1 MVNPAHFKETNPNY
15 KKPCISEPSKSA
27 TDIWLFLDVG
37 GTTKTSTDVVK
48 NIGNESAK
56 VARDDVLLCSPTVLS
71 FSLDRK
77 LWLEFAV
84 DDIEDI
90 KWQPAALAHLQIP
103 NKKKN
108 AIQALS
114 KAYIRRTSGNGFD
127 DFVVGKG
134 QGLNVLLHGPL
145 GVGKTLTAE
154 VSAGKLGTSAESV
167 EARLPGIFQR
177 ASRWKALLLFNE
189 ADVYLEQRSPSEI
202 ICNAIVCVF
211 LRTLKYYQGIM
222 FLTTNRVAHI
232 DDAIASRIHWD
243 LEELVRK
250 ELNGRDIKNLVSIA
264 LALAEQDGTQ
274 LGKSHLDIAIDAS
287 ANFESDFRGGGRIEN
302 MHNYIYQ
309 SEMAKWRLR
318 NLFSR
323 TSPTVANQT
332 HTSSS
337 TSHSAYNPIPSKP
350 TSSTPSAACSPLP
363 SSSLVQ
369 QSKTD
374 AFGISRDFLDK
385 AIQGLPCQERE
396 TIEKYILTTTDDTD
410 SALRDVLNAAQEKKK
425 LCEDRRWTFTFRG
438 QIVKLRDE
446 ADSVVL
452 WLDRFKQVGDIA
464 VNADPIHAGL
474 PWAGIRF
481 LLEAVI
487 SESRQMAAL
496 LVGLKVTLY
505 TMNRLK
511 AYMDYLRTLPVTRTR
526 TNFETSL
533 TELHTLILQFLARAI
548 QAYQKSTLTRAL
560 DAFWKPEEVRNF
572 ESECDKIGARV
583 EIEAR
588 NCDRTL
594 NALQRQAGNQLK
606 ENLHRVLKELEDL
619 RDVKESVSL
628 LSNKIDL
635 AKLPL
640 AKGATFDSHQDEHNA
655 ACLENTRVD
664 EQRQIAK
671 WAEDPHSKCIF
682 WLNGMAGTGKSTI
695 SRSVAKTCKEKGLL
709 GASFFFKRGESDRG
723 NARRFFTTIAA
734 QLAIRV
740 PRLVPSIVKVIDDD
754 PTISDK
760 VLREQF
766 EKLVLHPLSELVYV
780 PRKTSKLII
789 VIDALDECEREGDM
803 REILRLLAR
812 AKDVRPVCL
821 RVFVTS
827 RPELPIRLGFAEI
840 LGTRPDL
847 VLHEIPSATI
857 KHDIST
863 YLRHEFATIRA
874 ENLRRNHPY
883 SLSTDWPGDEN
894 IQALVEMA
902 NPLFIFAATVCRF
915 VADLKGNPKKRLKV
929 ILDYQTESQ
938 TSKLDG
944 TYLPIL
950 DQLLVDQ
957 DMAEKETLGREFRE
971 LVGAIIILADP
982 LSTVSLASLLGI
994 AKEDVNGRLE
1004 SLHSVLSIPTDEDA
1018 SVRLLHLSFRDF
1030 LLKLPR
1036 RDKSP
1041 FGVDERETH
1050 RILASKCLELLSTP
1064 GCLKE
1069 NMCDIDGPGTLQT
1082 EVDTRLIDG
1091 RLPAHVQYACRY
1103 WVYHLEESKCSIRD
1117 GDQVYVFLHDHLL
1130 HWLEAIS
1137 LMGKISESIAILGIL
1152 QSLASI
1158 GESTALSRFIYD
1170 ARRFILKN
1178 RWIIEMAALQL
1189 YSSAIVFAPKT
1200 SIVRSIFKNQIP
1212 KWIGRLPKVP
1222 LTWSLELQK
1231 LEGHSD
1237 GVRDVAFSHD
1247 GQLLASASY
1256 DKTVRIWNPA
1266 TGAELQKL
1274 ESHSG
1279 WVRAVAF
1286 SHNGQL
1292 LASAS
1297 DDRTIRLWN
1306 PATGAE
1312 LQKLEGHSGEVTA
1325 VAFSHDGQL
1334 LASASHDETV
1344 RLWNVATG
1352 AELQKFQLNI
1362 LVFTLSFSMD
1372 SQCLETNRGRLL
1384 LYPSLT
1390 SQCPLE
1396 PKVTGNIFLNGH
1408 WITRNSQNLLWLPY
1422 DYRIACSVAQG
1433 NVLAIGQSSGQVTFM
1448 EFGS

>member
-1 MVNPAHFKETNPNY
+1 
-15 KKPCISEPSKSA
+15 
-27 TDIWLFLDVG
+27 
-37 GTTKTSTDVVK
+37 
-48 NIGNESAK
+48 
-56 VARDDVLLCSPTVLS
+56 
-71 FSLDRK
+71 
-77 LWLEFAV
+77 
-84 DDIEDI
+84 
-90 KWQPAALAHLQIP
+90 
-103 NKKKN
+103 
-108 AIQALS
+108 
-114 KAYIRRTSGNGFD
+114 
-127 DFVVGKG
+127 
-134 QGLNVLLHGPL
+134 
-145 GVGKTLTAE
+145 
-154 VSAGKLGTSAESV
+154 
-167 EARLPGIFQR
+167 
-177 ASRWKALLLFNE
+177 
-189 ADVYLEQRSPSEI
+189 
-202 ICNAIVCVF
+202 
-211 LRTLKYYQGIM
+211 
-222 FLTTNRVAHI
+222 
-232 DDAIASRIHWD
+232 
-243 LEELVRK
+243 
-250 ELNGRDIKNLVSIA
+250 
-264 LALAEQDGTQ
+264 
-274 LGKSHLDIAIDAS
+274 
-287 ANFESDFRGGGRIEN
+287 
-302 MHNYIYQ
+302 
-309 SEMAKWRLR
+309 
-318 NLFSR
+318 
-323 TSPTVANQT
+323 
-332 HTSSS
+332 
-337 TSHSAYNPIPSKP
+337 
-350 TSSTPSAACSPLP
+350 
-363 SSSLVQ
+363 
-369 QSKTD
+369 
-374 AFGISRDFLDK
+374 
-385 AIQGLPCQERE
+385 
-396 TIEKYILTTTDDTD
+396 
-410 SALRDVLNAAQEKKK
+410 
-425 LCEDRRWTFTFRG
+425 
-438 QIVKLRDE
+438 
-446 ADSVVL
+446 
-452 WLDRFKQVGDIA
+452 
-464 VNADPIHAGL
+464 
-474 PWAGIRF
+474 
-481 LLEAVI
+481 
-487 SESRQMAAL
+487 MAAL
-496 LVGLKVTLY
+496 LVGLKIALY

-511 AYMDYLRTLPVTRTR
+511 AYMDYL
-526 TNFETSL
+526 
-533 TELHTLILQFLARAI
+533 Q
-548 QAYQKSTLTRAL
+548 
-560 DAFWKPEEVRNF
+560 
-572 ESECDKIGARV
+572 
-583 EIEAR
+583 
-588 NCDRTL
+588 
-594 NALQRQAGNQLK
+594 
-606 ENLHRVLKELEDL
+606 L

-655 ACLENTRVD
+655 ACLKNTRVD

-709 GASFFFKRGESDRG
+709 GASFFFNRGESDRG
-723 NARRFFTTIAA
+723 NARRFFTTIAT
-734 QLAIRV
+734 QLAIKV

-766 EKLVLHPLSELVYV
+766 EKLVLQPLSELVYV
-780 PRKTSKLII
+780 PRKTLKLII

-827 RPELPIRLGFAEI
+827 RPELPIRLSFTEI

-847 VLHEIPSATI
+847 VLHEIPSATT

-863 YLRHEFATIRA
+863 YLRHEFAKIRA

-883 SLSTDWPGDEN
+883 SLSADWPRDEN

-938 TSKLDG
+938 TSKLNG

-982 LSTVSLASLLGI
+982 LSIVSLASLLGI
-994 AKEDVNGRLE
+994 KKEDVNGRLE
-1004 SLHSVLSIPTDEDA
+1004 SLHSVLSIPTNEDA

-1030 LLKLPR
+1030 LLNLPR
-1036 RDKSP
+1036 RGKSP

-1050 RILASKCLELLSTP
+1050 GILASKCLELLSTP

-1082 EVDTRLIDG
+1082 EVDTRVIDG

-1117 GDQVYVFLHDHLL
+1117 GDQVYVFLHEHLL

-1158 GESTALSRFIYD
+1158 GESTSLSRFIYD

-1178 RWIIEMAALQL
+1178 RWIIEMAPLQL

-1247 GQLLASASY
+1247 GQLLASASSDRTVRLWNPATGAELQKLESHSGEVMSVIFSHDGQLLASASKDQTVRLWNPATGAELQKLKGHSDGVMAVAFSYNSQLLASASDDQTIRLWDPETGAELQKLEGHSREVRAVAFSHDDQLFASALDDRTIRLWNQATGAELIGAVTFSYNSQLLASASDDQTIRLWDPETGAELQELDGHSGEVMSVVFSHDSQLLASTSEDQTIRLWNLVTGAELQKLNGHSGEPLATASNDQTVKIWNLATGAELQNLSGHSNIVKAVTFSHDSQLLASASY

-1312 LQKLEGHSGEVTA
+1312 LQKLEGHSSVVTA
-1325 VAFSHDGQL
+1325 VAFSHDSQL

-1344 RLWNVATG
+1344 RLWNLATG

-1384 LYPSLT
+1384 LHPSLT
-1390 SQCPLE
+1390 SPCPLE
-1396 PKVTGNIFLNGH
+1396 PKVTRNIFLNGH
-1408 WITRNSQNLLWLPY
+1408 
-1422 DYRIACSVAQG
+1422 
-1433 NVLAIGQSSGQVTFM
+1433 
-1448 EFGS
+1448 